1 MKIIILGAG
10 QVGSSLAKSLQKEH
24 DVSVIDQNAVRLRR
38 IQDHF
43 DVRTIC
49 GSASHPN
56 ILEDAGAG
64 DADMIIAVTNNDEVN
79 IVACQISYSLFKI
92 PTKIAR
98 LRNKNYGK
106 YPQIFNN
113 DNIPIDL
120 IINPSELVTQRL
132 LRLVEHSGSF
142 QIVDFANG
150 RLQLAGSSIAENSP
164 LNGMTIKE
172 FRQELPDIDARI
184 VGIYRKKKNILVRAD
199 TILQAHDDVFFIAE
213 KINIPAILSEFQPQQ
228 TKFKKIFIA
237 GGGNIGVGLAKRL
250 EKDYFVKIVENNYE
264 KCHLAAEVLDHTT
277 VLSGDASDAELLNA
291 ESIDDTDLFCAVTND
306 DEANIMSAMLA
317 KKMGAKSTIAL
328 VNSLSYAQLID
339 DTHSIDRA
347 ISPQR
352 ITIGVIQTYLR
363 KGDMTNI
370 YSLYAGQA
378 EAMEIVVHGSA
389 DNSPIVG
396 KSIRGLNL
404 PPQVMIGAIVRDNQI
419 MIAHDDYIIESGD
432 AIVIIVTDIDYVPM
446 VEKMFQVLPVF
457 L

>member
-10 QVGSSLAKSLQKEH
+10 QVGSSLAKNLQKDH
-24 DVSVIDQNAVRLRR
+24 NISVVDEKAERLRH
-38 IQDHF
+38 IQNHF
-43 DVRTIC
+43 DVKTIC

-56 ILEDAGAG
+56 ILEEAGAN

-79 IVACQISYSLFKI
+79 IVACQIAYSLFKI

-98 LRNKNYGK
+98 LRNKNYAR

-132 LRLVEHSGSF
+132 VRLVEHPGSF

-150 RLQLAGSSIAENSP
+150 RLQLAGSEIAEDSP
-164 LNGMTIKE
+164 LHGMSIRE
-172 FRQELPDIDARI
+172 FRQELPDIDAR
-184 VGIYRKKKNILVRAD
+184 VVAIYRKKQNLLISAD
-199 TILQAHDDVFFIAE
+199 TVLQKEDEVFFIAE
-213 KINIPAILSEFQPQQ
+213 RINIPAILREFQPQQ
-228 TKFKKIFIA
+228 TVCRKLFIA
-237 GGGNIGVGLAKRL
+237 GGGNIGMGLAKKL
-250 EKDYFVKIVENNYE
+250 ENDYLVKIVERNYE
-264 KCHLAAEVLDHTT
+264 NCHLAAETLNNTT

-328 VNSLSYAQLID
+328 VNSLSYAALVD
-339 DTHSIDRA
+339 ETHTIDRA

-363 KGDMTNI
+363 KGDMLNI
-370 YSLYAGQA
+370 YSLYGGHA
-378 EAMEIVVHGSA
+378 EACEIVVHGTA
-389 DNSPIVG
+389 DSSPIVG
-396 KSIRGLNL
+396 KKISELNL
-404 PPQVMIGAIVRDNQI
+404 PKAIIIGAIVRDDTVLV
-419 MIAHDDYIIESGD
+419 AHDHYTIESGD
-432 AIVIIVTDIDYVPM
+432 HVIVTITDLDHVYTI
-446 VEKMFQVLPVF
+446 EKLFQVLPVF